1 MAVSAPQ
8 DRLQPSLLDR
18 LTDLEPEKATES
30 RDSRVIN
37 LSRLREIIRRDLSW
51 LLNSGNM
58 ESEIGLDDYPQALN
72 SVLNYGIRDVS
83 GDYSTADRAFRI
95 QSSIRKAV
103 EQFEPRIDEGTLEV
117 VIQEDDTS
125 RASTISFGIHAEM
138 WAEPVPIELYLRSE
152 VDVTTGHVE
161 LKEEG

>member
-18 LTDLEPEKATES
+18 LTDLEPEKGTES

-37 LSRLREIIRRDLSW
+37 LTRLREIIRRDLSW
-51 LLNSGNM
+51 LLNSGNL
-58 ESEIGLDDYPQALN
+58 EGEVDFQRYPNSAN

-83 GDYSTADRAFRI
+83 GDYSTVDRAFRI
-95 QSSIRKAV
+95 QSAIRKAV
-103 EQFEPRIDEGTLEV
+103 EHFEPRIDEGTLEV
-117 VIQEDDTS
+117 LIQEGDTS
-125 RASTISFGIHAEM
+125 RASTIRFGIHAEM

-161 LKEEG
+161 LKEER